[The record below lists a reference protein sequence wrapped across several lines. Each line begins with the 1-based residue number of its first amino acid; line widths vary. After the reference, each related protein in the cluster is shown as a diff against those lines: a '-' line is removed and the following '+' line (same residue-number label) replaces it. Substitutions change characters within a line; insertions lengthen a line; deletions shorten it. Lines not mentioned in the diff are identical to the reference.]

1 MNTTTDHNSIA
12 SDPSK
17 SKGRLVKEVYSLTR
31 SEFQRDRDRIL
42 HSAAFRRLK
51 HKTQVF
57 VSHEGDHYRTRLTH
71 SLEVSQIARSI
82 CRVFSLNEDL
92 AETLSISHDIGHP
105 PFGHAGE
112 QALSEAMINY
122 GGFDHNE
129 QAIRVVHLLEKK
141 YFDFDGLN
149 LTWETL
155 EGLAKHNGPIIK
167 NVPQTIV
174 NLNDKFNLK
183 LNEFSSIEAQIASI
197 ADDIAYNNHD
207 LDDGLR
213 AGFFT
218 YEDLKELPILS
229 KILDEFPN
237 NYRTRDTQRINNEIT
252 RKSTALMIE
261 DVINTIKLNIKKFD
275 LSNDKEV
282 RMLDGKI
289 ASFSDKFSRDV
300 DSIKS
305 FLNSKM
311 YNHDKVIKMTND
323 ASQIITFLFRKFM
336 DDENLMHKDFKIRLE
351 NENKARVVCDYI
363 AGMTPLR
370 KITTTKDFA
379 DAVLFFASP
388 WARAI
393 TGQNL
398 IVDGGLVLN

>member
-275 LSNDKEV
+275 LSSDKEV

-323 ASQIITFLFRKFM
+323 ASKIITFLFRKFM

-363 AGMTPLR
+363 AGMT
-370 KITTTKDFA
+370 DNY
-379 DAVLFFASP
+379 ASE
-388 WARAI
+388 I
-393 TGQNL
+393 YKS
-398 IVDGGLVLN
+398 IK

>member
-112 QALSEAMINY
+112 QALSEAMIYY

-229 KILDEFPN
+229 KILDEFPS

-275 LSNDKEV
+275 LSSDKEV

-363 AGMTPLR
+363 AGMT
-370 KITTTKDFA
+370 DNY
-379 DAVLFFASP
+379 ASE
-388 WARAI
+388 I
-393 TGQNL
+393 YKS
-398 IVDGGLVLN
+398 IK

>member
-229 KILDEFPN
+229 KILDEFPS
-237 NYRTRDTQRINNEIT
+237 NYITRDTQRINNEIT

-275 LSNDKEV
+275 LSSDKEV

-323 ASQIITFLFRKFM
+323 ASQIIAFLFKKFM

-363 AGMTPLR
+363 AGMT
-370 KITTTKDFA
+370 DNY
-379 DAVLFFASP
+379 ASE
-388 WARAI
+388 I
-393 TGQNL
+393 YKS
-398 IVDGGLVLN
+398 IK

>member
-17 SKGRLVKEVYSLTR
+17 SKGRLVKEIYSLTR

-141 YFDFDGLN
+141 YFNFDGLN

-167 NVPQTIV
+167 NVPQTIE
-174 NLNDKFNLK
+174 NLNDKFDLK

-197 ADDIAYNNHD
+197 SDDIAYNNHD

-213 AGFFT
+213 AGFFK
-218 YEDLKELPILS
+218 YEDLRELPILN
-229 KILDEFPN
+229 KILDDFPS
-237 NYRTRDTQRINNEIT
+237 NYRTRDIQRINNEIT

-275 LSNDKEV
+275 LTSDKEV
-282 RMLDGKI
+282 RMLDGRI
-289 ASFSDKFSRDV
+289 ASFSHKFSRDV

-323 ASQIITFLFRKFM
+323 ASKIIVFLFRKFM
-336 DDENLMHKDFKIRLE
+336 DDENLMHKDFKIRLK

-363 AGMTPLR
+363 AGMT
-370 KITTTKDFA
+370 DNY
-379 DAVLFFASP
+379 ASEIYK
-388 WARAI
+388 RI
-393 TGQNL
+393 K
-398 IVDGGLVLN
+398 

>member
-229 KILDEFPN
+229 KILDEFPS

-275 LSNDKEV
+275 LSSDKEV

-323 ASQIITFLFRKFM
+323 ASKIITFLFRKFM
-336 DDENLMHKDFKIRLE
+336 DDENLMHKDFKIRLK
-351 NENKARVVCDYI
+351 NEDKARVVCDYI
-363 AGMTPLR
+363 AGMT
-370 KITTTKDFA
+370 DNY
-379 DAVLFFASP
+379 ASE
-388 WARAI
+388 I
-393 TGQNL
+393 YKS
-398 IVDGGLVLN
+398 IK